1 MARAKQIKPAPN
13 IDEVIRA
20 FQKGQKRNRALLHR
34 LEGSGAI
41 LEFIKGKLG
50 SEELCYIKDAQAGD
64 EYMMV
69 PAPLIFSLLLALNNG
84 DKERVKLLLERDIIQ
99 QMPIDFDDVWEVAIR
114 EIEARES
121 RYAEVDTKRL
131 VREIKRRHPN
141 LFLQLSDLFMRKEDV
156 LE

>member
-1 MARAKQIKPAPN
+1 MARAKQIKPVPN
-13 IDEVIRA
+13 IDEVIRV

-34 LEGSGAI
+34 LEGNGAI

-50 SEELCYIKDAQAGD
+50 SKELCYVKDAQAGD

-69 PAPLIFSLLLALNNG
+69 PAPLIFSLLLALNDG
-84 DKERVKLLLERDIIQ
+84 GKERVKLLLERDIIQ

-114 EIEARES
+114 EIEARE
-121 RYAEVDTKRL
+121 YAEVDTKRL